1 MGSVRS
7 SSQAISQD
15 YKVQKI
21 ILNVKTHPADVAL
34 SKLPATPTIGI
45 TYGTRDDFQY
55 SPDDPWDWDAE
66 FETSLAVG
74 AIATAIEDLGF
85 PTVMIGSAENL
96 LEGFSEYRK
105 KVHMVFN
112 IAEGKLGRAR
122 QAQVPSI
129 LEA

>member
-1 MGSVRS
+1 M
-7 SSQAISQD
+7 
-15 YKVQKI
+15 
-21 ILNVKTHPADVAL
+21 AL

-45 TYGTRDDFQY
+45 TYDTRDDFQY

-105 KVHMVFN
+105 KVHMVF
-112 IAEGKLGRAR
+112 
-122 QAQVPSI
+122 
-129 LEA
+129 